1 MGRLACAWLLHWS
14 VPSGTTTLSPEE
26 TSFNAI
32 SSGTTTLS
40 PEGMTFLSWNSLRFE
55 QMVKR
60 SPSNLFSS
68 TPWRPTRL
76 HQIHF
81 GSAPAT
87 ECVLWH
93 IACQGGAEKVSP
105 WQETPLRVRS
115 KPHCLPKWICG
126 ASLWYNGKITGYS
139 RKCIKSFVSITN
151 TGQNSICE

>member
-1 MGRLACAWLLHWS
+1 MYTLLTSAAPSSMGRLACAFAIIS
-14 VPSGTTTLSPEE
+14 FVRPNTLSPEE
-26 TSFNAI
+26 TSFYAI
-32 SSGTTTLS
+32 SSGQTGFS
-40 PEGMTFLSWNSLRFE
+40 PEGMTFLSWKSLRFE

-93 IACQGGAEKVSP
+93 IACQGGAEKVSL
-105 WQETPLRVRS
+105 WQGTPLRVRS
-115 KPHCLPKWICG
+115 KPHCLPK
-126 ASLWYNGKITGYS
+126 
-139 RKCIKSFVSITN
+139 
-151 TGQNSICE
+151 

>member
-1 MGRLACAWLLHWS
+1 MLRAKTKVLCYKKWKSVMNMEYILLKALRRARWGGSLALSRLLVS
-14 VPSGTTTLSPEE
+14 SGTTTLSPEE
-26 TSFNAI
+26 TSFYAI
-32 SSGTTTLS
+32 SSGQTGFS
-40 PEGMTFLSWNSLRFE
+40 PEGMTFLSWKSLRCE

-105 WQETPLRVRS
+105 WQGTPLRVRS
-115 KPHCLPKWICG
+115 KPHCLPK
-126 ASLWYNGKITGYS
+126 
-139 RKCIKSFVSITN
+139 
-151 TGQNSICE
+151 

>member
-1 MGRLACAWLLHWS
+1 MYTLLTSAAPSSMGRLACAFAIIS
-14 VPSGTTTLSPEE
+14 FVRPNTLSPEE

-32 SSGTTTLS
+32 SSGQTGFS
-40 PEGMTFLSWNSLRFE
+40 PEGMSFYVISSGQTGFSPEGMIFLSWKSLRFE

-93 IACQGGAEKVSP
+93 IACQGGAEKGSP
-105 WQETPLRVRS
+105 WQAIPHRVRS
-115 KPHCLPKWICG
+115 TPSALPK
-126 ASLWYNGKITGYS
+126 
-139 RKCIKSFVSITN
+139 
-151 TGQNSICE
+151 